1 MQTDILSLFG
11 YFASVIIAIS
21 MTMSSIVKFR
31 WINLIGAFSFAIYG
45 LLINAIPV
53 TFLNGF
59 IVAVDIYYLI
69 KIYSKKEVFQIL
81 EISKDNKYLK
91 EFLNFHKKDIEHFF
105 PGFKYNPD
113 MNTLSFFVLRNLN
126 VAGAFLAH
134 KEGNNTLMVG
144 LDYVIP
150 QYRDLKNGKF
160 VYSHLKKHLVREGIK
175 KVSAIPLNKKHIKYL
190 EKLGFVKEGTSGVYS
205 KTLDS

>member
-31 WINLIGAFSFAIYG
+31 WINMIGAFSFAIYG

-134 KEGNNTLMVG
+134 KEGDNTLMVG

-160 VYSHLKKHLVREGIK
+160 IYSHLKKYFVKEGIK